1 MPVWPERFYVDV
13 GRRIQGLRSSKGLT
27 QAELGLRLDPP
38 VTRASV
44 ANLESG
50 RQRVLL
56 HTVVQLA
63 TILECE
69 LRHLVPSID
78 GGRAGDLETD
88 VAGELRGFKI
98 PNHARTRISRQLMV
112 PIKKGRQ

>member
-1 MPVWPERFYVDV
+1 VWPERFYVDV
-13 GRRIQGLRSSKGLT
+13 GRRIQGLRSTKGLT

-38 VTRASV
+38 VTRSSV

-63 TILECE
+63 AILKCE
-69 LRHLVPSID
+69 LRDLVPLTD
-78 GGRAGDLETD
+78 EGRAGDLETA
-88 VAGELRGFKI
+88 VAGELQGFRI
-98 PNHARTRISRQLMV
+98 PHHARTRISRQLMI
-112 PIKKGRQ
+112 PMKKGK

>member
-1 MPVWPERFYVDV
+1 MPVLPEPFYLEV

-50 RQRVLL
+50 RQRLLL
-56 HTVVQLA
+56 HTFVQLA
-63 TILECE
+63 AILDCE
-69 LRHLVPSID
+69 LRDLVPSSD
-78 GGRAGDLETD
+78 GRSRDLQND
-88 VAGELRGFKI
+88 VAGELQVLKI
-98 PNHARTRISRQLMV
+98 PHHARTRIS
-112 PIKKGRQ
+112 